1 MSADNG
7 VYILKTPAR
16 PIKDGNT
23 YTNQHGKF
31 EYRVAHCQAID
42 NIDYSDLYIPLLFGN
57 AAVHKNRDSAMEL
70 ASRILEGLDICE
82 YGICMI
88 EKENYFPN
96 MTCEEAQKALDSYIT
111 KENAAIDAVF
121 DQEGYNVVEIIKENE
136 IVVYLKSKA
145 SATWGQGE
153 IPDTE
158 YFLLAKL
165 SPISLGKKS
174 TVYIAKKSIVE
185 KLQKGL

>member
-16 PIKDGNT
+16 PIKTGNC

-57 AAVHKNRDSAMEL
+57 SAVHRNRDSAMEL
-70 ASRILEGLDICE
+70 AVRILDELDICE
-82 YGICMI
+82 YGICTI

-96 MTCEEAQKALDSYIT
+96 MTSEEAQKALNAYVT
-111 KENAAIDAVF
+111 TEGAAIDTVF
-121 DQEGYNVVEIIKENE
+121 DQEGYNVVEIVKEKE

-165 SPISLGKKS
+165 SPVSLGKKP
-174 TVYIAKKSIVE
+174 TVYIAKKSLVE